1 MLFESYVHF
10 HIFIQVRVT
19 EWPPSG
25 EIAAHSAYDVFS
37 KHKYLS
43 ILFFP
48 SRFLE

>member
-10 HIFIQVRVT
+10 HIFRVT

-37 KHKYLS
+37 KYKYLS
-43 ILFFP
+43 I
-48 SRFLE
+48 